1 MKPESATRKKRKVN
15 LGRYVDALSDS
26 SFKRI
31 FGQEPNKDVLIDF
44 LNQLLKSK
52 GKQITELTYN
62 KNEYPSS
69 LEDGRHTICDLT
81 CTGNKGERFI
91 IEVQKV
97 HKEYFK
103 DRTIFY
109 VSSLIDELGMPG
121 RVWDYELPEVY
132 FIALMDFTFKD
143 SRTGRYLHWVHLRED
158 DLPEIFYKKL
168 SYLFVEI
175 PSFNKGLDELDS
187 ELDKWLYILKNMSK
201 LREIPGN
208 LE

>member
-1 MKPESATRKKRKVN
+1 MKPESATRKKRKRKVN
-15 LGRYVDALSDS
+15 LGLYVDALSDS

-69 LEDGRHTICDLT
+69 LEDGRHMICDLT

-91 IEVQKV
+91 IEVQKI

-103 DRTIFY
+103 DRTVFY
-109 VSSLIDELGMPG
+109 VSGLIDELGMPG
-121 RVWDYELPEVY
+121 RVWDYELPGGLFYRADGFHLQRFQAGAVS
-132 FIALMDFTFKD
+132 AL
-143 SRTGRYLHWVHLRED
+143 GA
-158 DLPEIFYKKL
+158 PE
-168 SYLFVEI
+168 
-175 PSFNKGLDELDS
+175 
-187 ELDKWLYILKNMSK
+187 
-201 LREIPGN
+201 RR
-208 LE
+208 